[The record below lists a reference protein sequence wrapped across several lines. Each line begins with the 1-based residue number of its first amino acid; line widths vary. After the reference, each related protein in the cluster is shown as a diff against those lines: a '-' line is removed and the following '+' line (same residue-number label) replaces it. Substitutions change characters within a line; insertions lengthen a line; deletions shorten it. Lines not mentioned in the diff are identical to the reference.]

1 MSKTVNQNPC
11 LYWNS
16 HLLLQ
21 ETYNMFMEDAETH
34 GIAEHN
40 FCRYE
45 LLPPVGPILVA

>member
-1 MSKTVNQNPC
+1 
-11 LYWNS
+11 
-16 HLLLQ
+16 
-21 ETYNMFMEDAETH
+21 MFMEDAETH